1 MNPFPERSC
10 PAPVLKILTQGLR
23 ALFSTAPW
31 AALRLQ
37 PFAGQ
42 QVALHLAG
50 FIIPLIIEDDG
61 VLALASTADAG
72 ADLTI
77 RIPLN
82 ALPLFRSDE
91 AAALRLIHMEGNSGL
106 AQEVGYLAK
115 HFRPDL
121 EELLSRVVGDIAAH
135 RVAGAFR
142 VGSAWALDTAQ
153 RFSAAFS
160 EYATEEARW
169 AASHT
174 SLDQF
179 SLDVSQLKDAL
190 ERLER
195 RVAGLS

>member
-1 MNPFPERSC
+1 VKLFSESPC
-10 PAPVLKILTQGLR
+10 PAPILNALTQGLR

-31 AALRLQ
+31 AAQRLLA
-37 PFAGQ
+37 FAGQ
-42 QVALHLAG
+42 RVALHLAG
-50 FIIPLIIEDDG
+50 FVIPLIIEDDG
-61 VLALASTADAG
+61 VLALAPTPDAA

-82 ALPLFRSDE
+82 ALPLFGSDE
-91 AAALRLIHMEGNSGL
+91 AAALRLVHMEGNSGL

-121 EELLSRVVGDIAAH
+121 EELLSRVIGDIAAH
-135 RVAGAFR
+135 RVAGALR
-142 VGSAWALDTAQ
+142 VGGAWALDTAQ

-169 AASHT
+169 VASRT
-174 SLDQF
+174 RLDQF
-179 SLDVSQLKDAL
+179 SFDVAQLKDAL

>member
-1 MNPFPERSC
+1 MNPFSESAC
-10 PAPVLKILTQGLR
+10 PAAILNILTEGLH

-50 FIIPLIIEDDG
+50 FIIPLIIEEDG
-61 VLALASTADAG
+61 VLALAPTADGG

-77 RIPLN
+77 RMPLN

-135 RVAGAFR
+135 RVAGALR
-142 VGSAWALDTAQ
+142 MGGAWALDTAQ

-169 AASHT
+169 VASRT
-174 SLDQF
+174 RLDQF
-179 SLDVSQLKDAL
+179 SVDVTQLKEAL
-190 ERLER
+190 ERLEQ